1 MSSNTPESLSFGA
14 FQSVTAEGRTLV
26 DFGAEWCPPCRT
38 LAPTFEKAAQRYGER
53 LTFAKV
59 DIDDQ
64 PELAQSLH
72 IHSIPTLI
80 AFENGR
86 EVGRLSGALPAALL
100 NVAIDRFLEGRG
112 FGERHAHHH
121 HG

>member
-1 MSSNTPESLSFGA
+1 MSSRTPEFLSLEA
-14 FQSVTAEGRTLV
+14 FQAVTTAGRTLV
-26 DFGAEWCPPCRT
+26 DVGADWCPPCRT
-38 LAPTFEKAAQRYGER
+38 LAPTFEKAAQRYGDR

-80 AFENGR
+80 AFENGA
-86 EVGRLSGALPAALL
+86 EVGRWSGALPAAQL

-112 FGERHAHHH
+112 FGQSHHH
-121 HG
+121 HPHP